1 MQSVYP
7 GRGIKG
13 AEPRVTGGHAD
24 CRNPNAA
31 SDGVRGRRRSRVEG
45 RGEGNWGGHGR
56 PVSAFRG
63 PHAETFFS
71 ATMTHVCFFEELIR
85 QAPLTFIR
93 AWYGTTPAELL
104 AVQRYTPPSRT

>member
-24 CRNPNAA
+24 CRNPTAA
-31 SDGVRGRRRSRVEG
+31 SDGVRVGDIPEWKE
-45 RGEGNWGGHGR
+45 GEGGMGGHGR